1 MKLQKFLITTLA
13 IILLGCEKTNTHA
26 KFETFKKN
34 SETEITYT
42 PASQSNYYLALAFP
56 SQQTS
61 RTSYSNDFSCT
72 DQELEIEVI
81 SDNSKNTKKIISPTM
96 DGSGGWDFGT
106 GTEVVYFKKIMDIPM
121 TKQPYTIKAKIL
133 KSGSC
138 PTPNR
143 AYITLTKL
151 DPKI

>member
-1 MKLQKFLITTLA
+1 MKPQKFLITTLA
-13 IILLGCEKTNTHA
+13 IILLGCEKPNTHT
-26 KFETFKKN
+26 KFEKFKEN

-56 SQQTS
+56 SQQNS

-72 DQELEIEVI
+72 DQELEIEI
-81 SDNSKNTKKIISPTM
+81 ITGNSKSTKTITFPTM

-106 GTEVVYFKKIMDIPM
+106 GTEVVYFKKIMDIAM

-133 KSGSC
+133 KAGSC

>member
-1 MKLQKFLITTLA
+1 MKPQKFLITTLA
-13 IILLGCEKTNTHA
+13 IILLGCEKPNTHT
-26 KFETFKKN
+26 KFEKFKEN

-56 SQQTS
+56 SQQNS

-72 DQELEIEVI
+72 DQELEIEI
-81 SDNSKNTKKIISPTM
+81 ITGNSKSTKTITFPTM

-106 GTEVVYFKKIMDIPM
+106 GTEVVYFKKIMDIAM
-121 TKQPYTIKAKIL
+121 TKQPYKIKAKIL
-133 KSGSC
+133 KTGSC

-143 AYITLTKL
+143 AYLILTRL
-151 DPKI
+151 TPKV